1 MLARQ
6 GLTGPTPARSI
17 RLANNRQADSA
28 LDPLRAPDRQDST
41 ERELRNSEENDM
53 DPQTIEK
60 AIKRCID
67 ISTRLAALE
76 DEVPPA
82 AGSVIV
88 QCVDEIDEMQR
99 WLEGR
104 E

>member
-1 MLARQ
+1 MASRREAPPL
-6 GLTGPTPARSI
+6 PTDAT
-17 RLANNRQADSA
+17 
-28 LDPLRAPDRQDST
+28 T
-41 ERELRNSEENDM
+41 EQNDM

-67 ISTRLAALE
+67 ISTRLGALE
-76 DEVPPA
+76 DEVPPN

-99 WLEGR
+99 WPEGR

>member
-1 MLARQ
+1 MRPRPRA
-6 GLTGPTPARSI
+6 
-17 RLANNRQADSA
+17 A
-28 LDPLRAPDRQDST
+28 LDPLRAPDRLDRT
-41 ERELRNSEENDM
+41 ERELRNSQENDM
-53 DPQTIEK
+53 DPQIIER
-60 AIKRCID
+60 AIMRCID
-67 ISTRLAALE
+67 ISVRLGALE

-82 AGSVIV
+82 AGRVIV

>member
-1 MLARQ
+1 MASRREAPPL
-6 GLTGPTPARSI
+6 PTDAT
-17 RLANNRQADSA
+17 
-28 LDPLRAPDRQDST
+28 T
-41 ERELRNSEENDM
+41 EQTTI
-53 DPQTIEK
+53 DPQTTERV
-60 AIKRCID
+60 IKRCIE
-67 ISTRLAALE
+67 ISVRLGALE

>member
-1 MLARQ
+1 MSAGRASCAD
-6 GLTGPTPARSI
+6 GRK
-17 RLANNRQADSA
+17 RLAGSGAADGVPERDA
-28 LDPLRAPDRQDST
+28 AAPHR
-41 ERELRNSEENDM
+41 RHHDM

-67 ISTRLAALE
+67 ISTRLGALE

-82 AGSVIV
+82 PGRVIV
-88 QCVDEIDEMQR
+88 RCVDEIDEMQR

>member
-1 MLARQ
+1 MASRREAPPLPTDAT
-6 GLTGPTPARSI
+6 TG
-17 RLANNRQADSA
+17 
-28 LDPLRAPDRQDST
+28 
-41 ERELRNSEENDM
+41 ENDM

-67 ISTRLAALE
+67 ISTRLGAVE
-76 DEVPPA
+76 DELPPN
-82 AGSVIV
+82 AGRVIV
-88 QCVDEIDEMQR
+88 ECVDDIDEMQR

>member
-1 MLARQ
+1 
-6 GLTGPTPARSI
+6 
-17 RLANNRQADSA
+17 
-28 LDPLRAPDRQDST
+28 
-41 ERELRNSEENDM
+41 M

-67 ISTRLAALE
+67 ISTRLGALE

-82 AGSVIV
+82 AGRVIV

-104 E
+104 ERTRRRPVGRNARAGRRIGTRSRRRA

>member
-1 MLARQ
+1 M
-6 GLTGPTPARSI
+6 
-17 RLANNRQADSA
+17 
-28 LDPLRAPDRQDST
+28 
-41 ERELRNSEENDM
+41 ERELRDEQENGM
-53 DPQTIEK
+53 DPQTIER

-67 ISTRLAALE
+67 ISVRLGALE

-88 QCVDEIDEMQR
+88 QCVDDIDEMQR

>member
-1 MLARQ
+1 
-6 GLTGPTPARSI
+6 
-17 RLANNRQADSA
+17 
-28 LDPLRAPDRQDST
+28 
-41 ERELRNSEENDM
+41 M

-67 ISTRLAALE
+67 ISTRLGALE

-82 AGSVIV
+82 TGRVIV
-88 QCVDEIDEMQR
+88 QCVDDIDEMQR

>member
-1 MLARQ
+1 
-6 GLTGPTPARSI
+6 
-17 RLANNRQADSA
+17 
-28 LDPLRAPDRQDST
+28 
-41 ERELRNSEENDM
+41 M
-53 DPQTIEK
+53 DPQPQIIER

-67 ISTRLAALE
+67 ISVRLGALE

-88 QCVDEIDEMQR
+88 QCADEIDEMQR

>member
-1 MLARQ
+1 MASRREAPPPL
-6 GLTGPTPARSI
+6 PTDAT
-17 RLANNRQADSA
+17 
-28 LDPLRAPDRQDST
+28 T
-41 ERELRNSEENDM
+41 EQNDM

-67 ISTRLAALE
+67 ISTRLGALE
-76 DEVPPA
+76 DELPPA
-82 AGSVIV
+82 PGRVIV
-88 QCVDEIDEMQR
+88 QCVDDIDEMQR

>member
-1 MLARQ
+1 
-6 GLTGPTPARSI
+6 
-17 RLANNRQADSA
+17 
-28 LDPLRAPDRQDST
+28 
-41 ERELRNSEENDM
+41 M

-67 ISTRLAALE
+67 ISVRLGALE

-82 AGSVIV
+82 AGRVIV
-88 QCVDEIDEMQR
+88 QCVDEVDEMQR

>member
-1 MLARQ
+1 MSPGRASLAGGRK
-6 GLTGPTPARSI
+6 
-17 RLANNRQADSA
+17 RLAGSGAADGVPEGGAASA
-28 LDPLRAPDRQDST
+28 PHRRRHGA
-41 ERELRNSEENDM
+41 NDM
-53 DPQTIEK
+53 DPQTIEI

-67 ISTRLAALE
+67 ISTRLGALK
-76 DEVPPA
+76 DEPPLN

-88 QCVDEIDEMQR
+88 QCVDDIDEVQR

>member
-1 MLARQ
+1 MASRSEAPPL
-6 GLTGPTPARSI
+6 PTDAT
-17 RLANNRQADSA
+17 
-28 LDPLRAPDRQDST
+28 T
-41 ERELRNSEENDM
+41 EHDM
-53 DPQTIEK
+53 DPQTIER

-67 ISTRLAALE
+67 ISTRLGALE
-76 DEVPPA
+76 DELPPN

-88 QCVDEIDEMQR
+88 HCVDDIDEMQR

>member
-1 MLARQ
+1 MASRREAPPL
-6 GLTGPTPARSI
+6 PTDAT
-17 RLANNRQADSA
+17 
-28 LDPLRAPDRQDST
+28 T
-41 ERELRNSEENDM
+41 EQIDM
-53 DPQTIEK
+53 DPQTVEK

-67 ISTRLAALE
+67 ISTRLGALE

-82 AGSVIV
+82 PDRVIV
-88 QCVDEIDEMQR
+88 QCVDDIDEMQR

>member
-1 MLARQ
+1 MS
-6 GLTGPTPARSI
+6 TGRASRADGRK
-17 RLANNRQADSA
+17 RLAGSGAAVASRREAPPLPTDSHHGA
-28 LDPLRAPDRQDST
+28 
-41 ERELRNSEENDM
+41 NDM
-53 DPQTIEK
+53 NPQTIEK

-67 ISTRLAALE
+67 ISVRLGALE

>member
-1 MLARQ
+1 
-6 GLTGPTPARSI
+6 
-17 RLANNRQADSA
+17 
-28 LDPLRAPDRQDST
+28 
-41 ERELRNSEENDM
+41 M
-53 DPQTIEK
+53 DPQTVER

-76 DEVPPA
+76 DDVPPE
-82 AGSVIV
+82 AGRVIV
-88 QCVDEIDEMQR
+88 RCVDEIDEMQR

>member
-1 MLARQ
+1 M
-6 GLTGPTPARSI
+6 
-17 RLANNRQADSA
+17 
-28 LDPLRAPDRQDST
+28 DPLT
-41 ERELRNSEENDM
+41 VER
-53 DPQTIEK
+53 

-67 ISTRLAALE
+67 ISVRLGALK

-82 AGSVIV
+82 AGRVIV
-88 QCVDEIDEMQR
+88 QYVDEIDEMQR